1 MSETLRRPLAL
12 LLLAACPLIAGA
24 GLRACAAPHAAAA
37 AVVAVGTQ
45 AGPSQLPAPLCAG
58 CWG

>member
-12 LLLAACPLIAGA
+12 LLLAACPVIGAA
-24 GLRACAAPHAAAA
+24 GLRACAASPAAAT
-37 AVVAVGTQ
+37 VVAIGTQ
-45 AGPSQLPAPLCAG
+45 AGSPDLPAPLCAG

>member
-12 LLLAACPLIAGA
+12 LLLSVCALIGAA
-24 GLRACAAPHAAAA
+24 GLRACAVSPAAA
-37 AVVAVGTQ
+37 AVVAIGPQ
-45 AGPSQLPAPLCAG
+45 AGSPDLPAPLCAG